1 LALNWRIHTFY
12 APSNRETGIDV
23 SIVLLN
29 WNSRPLVF
37 DAAASALAQRQ
48 VRIELIIVDN
58 GSTDGSLTEL
68 RTRFPQARF
77 VEIGFNSG
85 FTGGM
90 NAGTQAAQGEFVVW
104 QNADLVLGS
113 DYCARAVAI
122 MKASPDVGAAGGLV
136 RRLVDGKQTET
147 FDAAGY
153 TLRPNHRP
161 RFLPIEIEQDV
172 MGVSGSCPI
181 FRRTALDAIAA
192 PVGYVLDPWYF
203 TYGEDIDVMLRLNLA
218 GWRVRYVPQM
228 TAWHVRSASTA
239 PASRFYEKPSVTQV
253 HHFKNRLATIIKS
266 IPRPALLRRIPV
278 LLATEVLLP
287 FYLLMRRPSSLW
299 NWAKAWRQ
307 VWGERSRLFHDRAAI
322 RAHSSRSHVHRLSRL
337 LALKDLRTTA

>member
-1 LALNWRIHTFY
+1 MA
-12 APSNRETGIDV
+12 IDV

-37 DAAASALAQRQ
+37 DAAASALAQRG
-48 VRIELIIVDN
+48 VAIELIVVDN
-58 GSTDGSLTEL
+58 GSTDGSLQEL
-68 RTRFPQARF
+68 RSRFPGARF
-77 VEIGFNSG
+77 IEMGFNSG

-90 NAGTQAAQGEFVVW
+90 NAGTKVAQGDFVLW
-104 QNADLVLGS
+104 QNADLVLAD
-113 DYCARAVAI
+113 DYCSRAVAI
-122 MKASPDVGAAGGLV
+122 MRAEPEVGAAGGLV
-136 RRLVDGKQTET
+136 RRLVDGKPSEA

-161 RFLPIEIEQDV
+161 RFLPIDIEQDV

-181 FRRTALDAIAA
+181 FRRAALDAIAA

-218 GWRVRYVPQM
+218 GWRVRYSPHM

-253 HHFKNRLATIIKS
+253 HHFKNRLATVVKS
-266 IPRPALLRRIPV
+266 IPRPALLRRIPA

-287 FYLLMRRPSSLW
+287 FYLMTRRPSSLL

-307 VWGERSRLFHDRAAI
+307 VWSERRRLLRDRAAI
-322 RAHSSRSHVHRLSRL
+322 RSHSSRRHMHRLSRL
-337 LALKDLRTTA
+337 LALKDLRTAKVAAA